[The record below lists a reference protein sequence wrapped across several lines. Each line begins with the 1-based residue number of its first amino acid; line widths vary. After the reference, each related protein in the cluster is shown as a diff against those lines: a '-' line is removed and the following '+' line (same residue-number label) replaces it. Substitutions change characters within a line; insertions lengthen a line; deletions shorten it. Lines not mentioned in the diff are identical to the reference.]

1 MYSWEEGRQRQVFIG
16 KETKIETTMDEIDLK
31 IKIMVERIMIILTVI
46 IDMWIGRKQS
56 FRYYYVFRQTDKFV
70 CVWSVSKEG

>member
-1 MYSWEEGRQRQVFIG
+1 
-16 KETKIETTMDEIDLK
+16 MDEIDLK

-56 FRYYYVFRQTDKFV
+56 FRYYYVFRQTDRQTDRQTSLCV
-70 CVWSVSKEG
+70 CVCVCVCGQ

>member
-1 MYSWEEGRQRQVFIG
+1 
-16 KETKIETTMDEIDLK
+16 MDEIDLK
-31 IKIMVERIMIILTVI
+31 LKIMVERIMIILTVI